1 MNPNKKKRYTIIALI
16 VVGVMILSP
25 ILYMIT
31 TAFSTSNT
39 PKAES
44 ENQDKTAVED
54 EVTNE
59 TALKI
64 IEIHENLD
72 EYKDKEVS
80 MELQYFKLDEYE
92 DKFSVGVI
100 DSYNGEDMLFN
111 ILAKT
116 EDEKIPEDFENYD
129 TIKVTGTINELEET
143 HEDHTHNVPIM
154 TVKNLEKIEQE
165 KKDD

>member
-1 MNPNKKKRYTIIALI
+1 MNPNNKKRYTLIALI

-25 ILYMIT
+25 VLYMIT
-31 TAFSTSNT
+31 TAFSTSNA
-39 PKAES
+39 PVAQE
-44 ENQDKTAVED
+44 ENKNTNIKD

-64 IEIHENLD
+64 MEMHENLK

-92 DKFSVGVI
+92 DMFSLGVI

-116 EDEKIPEDFENYD
+116 EDNKIPEGFENYD
-129 TIKVTGTINELEET
+129 KVKVTGTIKEWEEM
-143 HEDHTHNVPIM
+143 HEDHNHNVPIM
-154 TVKNLEKIEQE
+154 TVKSIEKIEQE
-165 KKDD
+165 EKDN